1 MASSYRANRA
11 ALASAAPPPP
21 MEEEET
27 TSPGQASAPQPELTT
42 SLVAATT
49 SAPQAPKFTTSLGAA
64 PTPGDSATL
73 PRTDPEGRAE
83 AAFESTLPPSPD
95 EVERNPVPEH
105 NPPQPKPEFALHPQP
120 SQTPAS
126 VRGLAASAPE
136 EEVRKK
142 FMEALGR
149 EGAEIILQV
158 EAMVEKAIARITE
171 QRAFFRDRDVIRQV
185 KRAAQREFSGDRE
198 WVLEHP
204 AIADLFS
211 WAVDKRPLV
220 PVGNTGALTTYEM
233 WEAEQ
238 KMLDLAVT
246 EDPVY
251 IQPKEVVE
259 AAISRK
265 KGISDEQ
272 ITAVHVATLSPRR
285 VTVIEG
291 TAGAGKSFTMEAVKE
306 TYQAAGYDVMGTALG
321 WAAAKVLGES
331 AKLEDENCR
340 AIEGMVRS
348 WLAARANGTDP
359 FQRPTLLIV
368 DEAGMVGT
376 LHMKTILEE
385 TARSRYPV
393 KVVLTGDSLQVVPVA
408 AGNALEA
415 IIEFGGTQRID
426 TIRRQRQASHRRAV
440 RQLSRRQ
447 AGAALHT
454 FMHQECLHWCKDKD
468 MLFNQVI
475 QHYLSWRLENPNKKA
490 LVLTLSNSDVLEL
503 NHRLRTA
510 FKKLGMLGDEEAR
523 LKVNNGIESFEADFS
538 VGDEVLL
545 RANDRNMMVYAIN
558 PEQPLDDPSKWTPIR
573 LGVFNR
579 NSGRIVNIRRSR
591 NPVGS
596 WDITIDL
603 GGDTPG
609 RVVVNSDTF
618 KSPDKDGMPMIHNY
632 AGTIYGSQGQTVSQ
646 VFLIDS
652 PRMDFRLS
660 YVGMSRHRDN
670 VDVYLDETELHRR
683 LDGVIGRRPSL
694 EQRLE
699 LEKQGKRLDDAQV
712 ELGRYT
718 RAEML
723 RAVAMTWGKHS
734 ENLTA
739 TVYERQR
746 RLGHKQFQQD
756 SEELAKIRPLKPND
770 IICDFLP
777 TTNRTW
783 KLIDVDAIL
792 SLPDPVHEQ
801 ELVRPSD
808 VEANK
813 ERFEATQMPVLV
825 ADTPLPLPARSA
837 PVSRTHAAVLPRSEP
852 EDAGFFGKAFSWL
865 NSKKSATQRRDDRP
879 HGPPPVLRQDD
890 PRSAFEGLEGLE
902 PPPPDPSVMA
912 SLRAAIAQAL
922 NPRPRVEIPYLS
934 SQSSCGQV
942 LYPQTPSEQT
952 IQAWKEKVA
961 AELEEGQPMPE
972 LTDEVLAGLL
982 AKENEEAEK
991 ITGADGTADP
1001 RPHGLSFEGS
1011 PQVRGAEGGPDEKW
1025 LEEKRG
1031 ELWDIGRFGE
1041 PRILARDAYGQVV
1054 GRYRMDGKC
1063 VVGDGFPPVIV
1074 NRAGNPTGPIYL
1086 VAGAKEWLW
1095 LRQAMEQTHKD
1106 DPSKIPHIVWA
1117 AKDADLAALGPSM
1130 RKAERVVVVRSRT
1143 DDRQIPWAMDLQ
1155 RLLSERQRVKAFVS
1169 PAVSEE
1175 ELTAVRARLST
1186 APGEEAA
1193 RSRPRS
1199 RNRP

>member
-1 MASSYRANRA
+1 MANSYRARKN
-11 ALASAAPPPP
+11 ALAAAAPPEDPI
-21 MEEEET
+21 EEQE
-27 TSPGQASAPQPELTT
+27 Q
-42 SLVAATT
+42 VAET
-49 SAPQAPKFTTSLGAA
+49 SAR
-64 PTPGDSATL
+64 L
-73 PRTDPEGRAE
+73 PRTDPSGRAE
-83 AAFESTLPPSPD
+83 AAFESTMPPSPAEID
-95 EVERNPVPEH
+95 RTPVPEAG
-105 NPPQPKPEFALHPQP
+105 PPKTKLELEPMVPTHP
-120 SQTPAS
+120 SDVVAS
-126 VRGLAASAPE
+126 VRGLAASMPDG
-136 EEVRKK
+136 EVRKQ
-142 FMEALGR
+142 FIASLGR

-158 EAMVEKAIARITE
+158 EAMVEKAISRITE
-171 QRAFFRDRDVIRQV
+171 SRAYFRDRDVVRNV
-185 KRAAQREFSGDRE
+185 MRSAQREFSGARE

-204 AIADLFS
+204 AIGDLVR

-220 PVGNTGALTTYEM
+220 PVGTTGALTTHEM

-238 KMLDLAVT
+238 KMLDLAVQ

-251 IQPKEVVE
+251 IQPRSEVD

-265 KGISDEQ
+265 KGISEEQ
-272 ITAVHVATLSPRR
+272 IAAVHVATLSPRR

-376 LHMKTILEE
+376 MHMKTILEE

-475 QHYLSWRLENPNKKA
+475 QHYLSWRMANPGKKS
-490 LVLTLSNSDVLEL
+490 LVLTLSNADVLEL
-503 NHRLRTA
+503 NHRLRLA

-523 LKVNNGIESFEADFS
+523 LKVNNGIETFEADFS

-545 RANDRNMMVYAIN
+545 RANDRNMIVYEIDKNA
-558 PEQPLDDPSKWTPIR
+558 PLDDPKAWKPLR

-579 NSGRIVNIRRSR
+579 NSGRIVNVRRSR

-603 GGDTPG
+603 SGDSPG
-609 RVVVNSDTF
+609 RVVVNSETF
-618 KSPDKDGMPMIHNY
+618 RSPDKDGMPMIHNY

-660 YVGMSRHRDN
+660 YVGMSRHKDN

-699 LEKQGKRLDDAQV
+699 LEKQGKRLEDAQV

-739 TVYERQR
+739 TVYERSR
-746 RLGHKQFQQD
+746 RLGNKQFIAD
-756 SEELAKIRPLKPND
+756 SEELAKIRPLHNKD

-777 TTNRTW
+777 TTNQPW

-792 SLPDPVHEQ
+792 SLPDPVKEQ

-813 ERFEATQMPVLV
+813 ERFEATQMPIN
-825 ADTPLPLPARSA
+825 ASDTPLPLPARSA
-837 PVSRTHAAVLPRSEP
+837 PVSRTHGAVLPRHEP
-852 EDAGFFGKAFSWL
+852 EDLGFFGKAFSWL
-865 NSKKSATQRRDDRP
+865 ASGKTQLSKHDDRP
-879 HGPPPVLRQDD
+879 HGPPPVLRQED

-902 PPPPDPSVMA
+902 PPKPADPGVLA
-912 SLRAAIAQAL
+912 ALREAIDRAL
-922 NPRPRVEIPYLS
+922 NPRPRIEIPYLP
-934 SQSSCGQV
+934 SQSTCGKV
-942 LYPQTPSEQT
+942 LYPSAPSEET
-952 IQAWKEKVA
+952 IQAWKDKQSA
-961 AELEEGQPMPE
+961 SLEEGQSMPE
-972 LTDEVLAGLL
+972 LTQSVLDALL

-991 ITGADGTADP
+991 VTAQDGLPDP
-1001 RPHGLSFEGS
+1001 RPHGLSFEGA
-1011 PQVRGAEGGPDEKW
+1011 PQVIGAEGGPDDKW
-1025 LEEKRG
+1025 LEMQRG
-1031 ELWDIGRFGE
+1031 HLWDIGRFGE

-1063 VVGDGFPPVIV
+1063 VVGDGFPPIIV
-1074 NRAGNPTGPIYL
+1074 NRQGDALGPIYL

-1095 LRQAMEQTHKD
+1095 LRHAMETTYKD
-1106 DPSKIPHIVWA
+1106 DPSKIPHIIWA
-1117 AKDADLAALGPSM
+1117 ARDADLAALGPSL
-1130 RKAERVVVVRSRT
+1130 RKASRVVVVRSRT
-1143 DDRQIPWAMDLQ
+1143 DDRQIPWALDMT
-1155 RLLSERQRVKAFVS
+1155 RLLSERQRVSAVIS
-1169 PAVSEE
+1169 PQISEE
-1175 ELTAVRARLST
+1175 ELAMVHARTSK
-1186 APGEEAA
+1186 APGEAPQRN
-1193 RSRPRS
+1193 RSRA
-1199 RNRP
+1199 RP

>member
-1 MASSYRANRA
+1 MAGSYRANRA
-11 ALASAAPPPP
+11 ALAAAAPPPAV
-21 MEEEET
+21 EEADDQPALAD
-27 TSPGQASAPQPELTT
+27 SQA
-42 SLVAATT
+42 
-49 SAPQAPKFTTSLGAA
+49 AA
-64 PTPGDSATL
+64 PAVSAAL
-73 PRTDPEGRAE
+73 PRTDPAGRAE
-83 AAFESTLPPSPD
+83 EAFARTLPPSPEEID
-95 EVERNPVPEH
+95 LVPIPEQG
-105 NPPQPKPEFALHPQP
+105 PAQPSVSQPLHPQP
-120 SQTPAS
+120 GQTLAT
-126 VRGLAASAPE
+126 VRGLAATTTPE
-136 EEVRKK
+136 AEIRATFQK
-142 FMEALGR
+142 ALGR
-149 EGAEIILQV
+149 EGAEIVLQV

-171 QRAFFRDRDVIRQV
+171 QRAFFRDRDIVRNV
-185 KRAAQREFSGDRE
+185 MRSSQRDFSGDRE
-198 WVLEHP
+198 WVLEHEAFP
-204 AIADLFS
+204 DLVK
-211 WAVDKRPLV
+211 WVVDKRPLV
-220 PVGNTGALTTYEM
+220 AVGQTGTLTTYEM
-233 WEAEQ
+233 WYAEQ
-238 KMLDLAVT
+238 RMLDLAT
-246 EDPVY
+246 AEDNVY
-251 IQPKEVVE
+251 RQPPDVVA
-259 AAISRK
+259 AAIERK

-272 ITAVHVATLSPRR
+272 IAAVHVATLSPRR

-415 IIEFGGTQRID
+415 IIEFGGTKRID

-475 QHYLSWRLENPNKKA
+475 QHYLSWRLENPGKKA
-490 LVLTLSNSDVLEL
+490 LVLTLSNADVLEL
-503 NHRLRTA
+503 NFRLRTA
-510 FKKLGMLGDEEAR
+510 FKKLGMLGDVEAR

-545 RANDRNMMVYAIN
+545 RANDRNMMVYAID
-558 PEQPLDDPSKWTPIR
+558 PDAPLDKPSAWKPIR

-579 NSGRIVNIRRSR
+579 NSGRIVNVRRSR

-603 GGDTPG
+603 AGDSPG
-609 RVVVNSDTF
+609 RVVVNSETF
-618 KSPDKDGMPMIHNY
+618 KSPDKEGMPMIHNY

-646 VFLIDS
+646 VFMIDS

-694 EQRLE
+694 DQRLE
-699 LEKQGKRLDDAQV
+699 LEREGKRLDDAQV

-746 RLGHKQFQQD
+746 RLGNKQFNANN
-756 SEELAKIRPLKPND
+756 EELAKIRPLHNSD
-770 IICDFLP
+770 ILCDFLP
-777 TTNRTW
+777 TTNQPW

-792 SLPDPVHEQ
+792 SLPDPVQEQ

-813 ERFEATQMPVLV
+813 ERFEATQMPMSA

-837 PVSRTHAAVLPRSEP
+837 PVSRTHAAVLPRHEV
-852 EDAGFFGKAFSWL
+852 EDAGFFGKAFSWMVSGKAGA
-865 NSKKSATQRRDDRP
+865 NKRRDDRP
-879 HGPPPVLRQDD
+879 HAPPPVLRQED
-890 PRSAFEGLEGLE
+890 PRSAFEGLVGMEP
-902 PPPPDPSVMA
+902 PPPPDPGI
-912 SLRAAIAQAL
+912 LAAMKEAIDRAL

-934 SQSSCGQV
+934 AQAGCGRV
-942 LYPQTPSEQT
+942 LYPSAPSEGFVS
-952 IQAWKEKVA
+952 AERAKA
-961 AELEEGQPMPE
+961 AEKLTEGETLPP
-972 LTDEVLAGLL
+972 LTEVLLEGLL
-982 AKENEEAEK
+982 AKENAEAEK
-991 ITGADGTADP
+991 VTGADGSRDP
-1001 RPHGLSFEGS
+1001 RPHGLSFEGV
-1011 PQVRGAEGGPDEKW
+1011 PQVLGAEGGPDEAW
-1025 LEEKRG
+1025 LESQRG
-1031 ELWDIGRFGE
+1031 KLWDIGRFGE
-1041 PRILARDAYGQVV
+1041 PRILARDIYGQVAA
-1054 GRYRMDGKC
+1054 RYRFDGKC
-1063 VVGDGFPPVIV
+1063 VVGDGLPPIIMNKEGKVH
-1074 NRAGNPTGPIYL
+1074 GPIYI

-1095 LRQAMEQTHKD
+1095 LREAMEKSHAA

-1117 AKDADLAALGPSM
+1117 AKDADLAALGPAM
-1130 RKAERVVVVRSRT
+1130 RQAERVVVVRSRS

-1155 RLLSERQRVKAFVS
+1155 RLLADRQRVQAAVS

-1175 ELTAVRARLST
+1175 ELAVVRARLAT
-1186 APGEEAA
+1186 EPGAAPTP
-1193 RSRPRS
+1193 RPRTGP
-1199 RNRP
+1199 RR